1 MSKHHMFDPKFDP
14 FNELILLNQKL
25 DRLEKAHNA
34 MARDYQIT
42 QNEFNVLIQSHQ
54 ELQKAYIAISEI
66 IGHKVLGE
74 VLRNPGL
81 K

>member
-1 MSKHHMFDPKFDP
+1 MSKNEMFNKDFDPYGELMLLGQQ
-14 FNELILLNQKL
+14 FN
-25 DRLEKAHNA
+25 RLERAHNA

-42 QNEFNVLIQSHQ
+42 QNEFNLLLQSHK
-54 ELQKAYIAISEI
+54 ELQKVVLAIGEI

-74 VLRNPGL
+74 VIKNPGL

>member
-1 MSKHHMFDPKFDP
+1 MSKHPMFDPR
-14 FNELILLNQKL
+14 FNPYDELVLLNQKL

-42 QNEFNVLIQSHQ
+42 QNEFNVLIESHQ
-54 ELQKAYIAISEI
+54 ELQKAYIAIAEI

-74 VLRNPGL
+74 VIKNPGL